1 MIKLVNRAKMTTSTI
16 GAGTLTLGSAVDG
29 FQSFAGAGV
38 TDGDTLRYVIEDG
51 SAWEIGLGTYSAS
64 GTSLSR
70 TVSESSNADAALN
83 LSGDAMVY
91 ITAIAQDI
99 QQPPS
104 EGAFVD
110 GDKTK
115 LDGLASGSTFAIIS
129 GRAVTSAGGTV
140 ANAYNLATSNV
151 GTGLYDYTFDTVQPN
166 ADYAVVA
173 TPEGAN
179 LSDINLAITN
189 KTTSGFRIES
199 RTGDNSGSVDVLTNN
214 AHAVL
219 VVGSTL
225 GDQVTATWGSV
236 TGTLGDQT
244 DLQSALNDKQ
254 AVLAEGA
261 FIDGDK
267 TKLDG
272 IEAGAD
278 VTNTANVT
286 AAGAVMESEVTNLAQ
301 VKAFNSADY
310 ATAAQGAF
318 ATTALQPGDGISALA
333 NDAGYTANLGDITS
347 VLAGPGLSG
356 GGSSGSVTLSHAD
369 TSSQGS
375 VNNTGSTYIQNM
387 SVDVYGH
394 ITSIGSAPIPTV
406 SSSTAGLMAT
416 DDKARLDA
424 LSAAL
429 GGAFTVH
436 AASGNVFTNA
446 KLIFRY
452 NGTNIM
458 TLDSGG
464 NLTLRGNVT
473 AFEDP

>member
-1 MIKLVNRAKMTTSTI
+1 MSQTLSYVRPLLVPK
-16 GAGTLTLGSAVDG
+16 TLT
-29 FQSFAGAGV
+29 
-38 TDGDTLRYVIEDG
+38 TD
-51 SAWEIGLGTYSAS
+51 
-64 GTSLSR
+64 
-70 TVSESSNADAALN
+70 
-83 LSGDAMVY
+83 
-91 ITAIAQDI
+91 
-99 QQPPS
+99 
-104 EGAFVD
+104 
-110 GDKTK
+110 
-115 LDGLASGSTFAIIS
+115 
-129 GRAVTSAGGTV
+129 
-140 ANAYNLATSNV
+140 
-151 GTGLYDYTFDTVQPN
+151 
-166 ADYAVVA
+166 
-173 TPEGAN
+173 
-179 LSDINLAITN
+179 
-189 KTTSGFRIES
+189 
-199 RTGDNSGSVDVLTNN
+199 
-214 AHAVL
+214 
-219 VVGSTL
+219 
-225 GDQVTATWGSV
+225 

-375 VNNTGSTYIQNM
+375 VNNAGSTYIQNM

-416 DDKARLDA
+416 DDKVRLDA